1 MSWSEFYII
10 VSGLITLVLLIVAFP
25 WLRNK
30 SHAKQDSLSNTQIV
44 KQRLAELDREVQEGL
59 ISEHDKRQAVD
70 ELKLALVDES
80 AFQSH
85 KTGNAKLPLAIGAV
99 LAIACGV
106 IVYAQ
111 VNQMGRVTQASQAI
125 EALPELSQQLASGNA
140 NNLTQQDIASLALAI
155 RQRLREEPEDDT
167 GWMYFGR
174 LMLSI
179 GQEVQAIEALPEL
192 SQQLASGNANN
203 LTQQDIASLALAIRQ
218 RLREEPEDDT
228 GWMYF
233 GRLMLSIGQEVQAI
247 EAIDKAVSLAPS
259 NSANR
264 ITLAQA
270 LMTTG
275 DVNNLERAQSILL
288 GLLNDNPANDNLALM
303 MAVVSAQ
310 LGDLENTQRF
320 YKQVEG
326 KLPADS
332 DMAQRLVAR
341 IKELKGNTNEMAAL
355 QNTGIEPANVSTAQ
369 SDSSEA
375 QTGFNITVR
384 LSDDANTKA
393 PKEGFLIV
401 FAQDA
406 NSDNKMPAAVVK
418 LPIEDFPVSVTLTTE
433 NAMMPQFTL
442 ATLSDVVVT
451 ARLSKDGNVAVAK
464 GEWQG
469 SVSASVTANEI
480 SSLSVII
487 DKEL

>member
-30 SHAKQDSLSNTQIV
+30 NHAKQDSLSNTQIV

-111 VNQMGRVTQASQAI
+111 VNQMGRVTQAS
-125 EALPELSQQLASGNA
+125 
-140 NNLTQQDIASLALAI
+140 
-155 RQRLREEPEDDT
+155 
-167 GWMYFGR
+167 
-174 LMLSI
+174 
-179 GQEVQAIEALPEL
+179 QAIEALPEL

-341 IKELKGNTNEMAAL
+341 IKELQGNTSEMAAL
-355 QNTGIEPANVSTAQ
+355 QNTGAEITDTPTAQNASSEAQ

-375 QTGFNITVR
+375 QTGFNITVN
-384 LSDDANTKA
+384 LSDDAYIKA
-393 PKEGFLIV
+393 PKDGFLIV

-418 LPIEDFPVSVTLTTE
+418 LPIGDFPVSVTLTTE

-442 ATLSDVVVT
+442 ATLSDVMVT
-451 ARLSKDGNVAVAK
+451 ARLSKDGNVAVSK

>member
-30 SHAKQDSLSNTQIV
+30 NHAKQDSLSNTQIV

-111 VNQMGRVTQASQAI
+111 VNQMDRVTQAS
-125 EALPELSQQLASGNA
+125 
-140 NNLTQQDIASLALAI
+140 
-155 RQRLREEPEDDT
+155 
-167 GWMYFGR
+167 
-174 LMLSI
+174 
-179 GQEVQAIEALPEL
+179 QAIEALPEL

-341 IKELKGNTNEMAAL
+341 IKELQGNTSAMAAL
-355 QNTGIEPANVSTAQ
+355 QNTAAEITDTSTAQ
-369 SDSSEA
+369 NASSEAKNASSEA
-375 QTGFNITVR
+375 QTGFNITVN
-384 LSDDANTKA
+384 LSDDASTKA
-393 PKEGFLIV
+393 PKDGFLIV

-418 LPIEDFPVSVTLTTE
+418 LPIDDFPVSVTLTTE

-451 ARLSKDGNVAVAK
+451 ARLSKDGNVAVSK

-469 SVSASVTANEI
+469 SVNASVTANEI

>member
-30 SHAKQDSLSNTQIV
+30 NHAKQDSLSNTQIV

-179 GQEVQAIEALPEL
+179 GQEVQAIEA
-192 SQQLASGNANN
+192 
-203 LTQQDIASLALAIRQ
+203 
-218 RLREEPEDDT
+218 
-228 GWMYF
+228 
-233 GRLMLSIGQEVQAI
+233 
-247 EAIDKAVSLAPS
+247 IDKAVSLAPS

-326 KLPADS
+326 KLPVDS

-341 IKELKGNTNEMAAL
+341 IKELQGNTSEMAAL
-355 QNTGIEPANVSTAQ
+355 QNTAAEITDTSIAQ
-369 SDSSEA
+369 DASSEAKNTNSEA
-375 QTGFNITVR
+375 QTGFNITVN
-384 LSDDANTKA
+384 LSDDASIEA
-393 PKEGFLIV
+393 PKDGFLIV

>member
-30 SHAKQDSLSNTQIV
+30 NHAKQDSLSNTQIV

-106 IVYAQ
+106 VVYAQ
-111 VNQMGRVTQASQAI
+111 VNQMGRVTQAS
-125 EALPELSQQLASGNA
+125 
-140 NNLTQQDIASLALAI
+140 
-155 RQRLREEPEDDT
+155 
-167 GWMYFGR
+167 
-174 LMLSI
+174 
-179 GQEVQAIEALPEL
+179 QAIEALPEL

-341 IKELKGNTNEMAAL
+341 IKELQGNTSEMVAL
-355 QNTGIEPANVSTAQ
+355 QNTAAEITDTTIAQ
-369 SDSSEA
+369 NASSEAQNDSSKA
-375 QTGFNITVR
+375 QTGFNITVN
-384 LSDDANTKA
+384 LSDDAYTKA

-418 LPIEDFPVSVTLTTE
+418 LPIDDFPVSVTLTTE

-442 ATLSDVVVT
+442 ATLSDVMVT
-451 ARLSKDGNVAVAK
+451 ARLSKDGNVAVSK

-469 SVSASVTANEI
+469 SVSASVTANET

>member
-111 VNQMGRVTQASQAI
+111 VNQMGRVAQAA
-125 EALPELSQQLASGNA
+125 
-140 NNLTQQDIASLALAI
+140 
-155 RQRLREEPEDDT
+155 
-167 GWMYFGR
+167 
-174 LMLSI
+174 
-179 GQEVQAIEALPEL
+179 QAIEALPEL

-341 IKELKGNTNEMAAL
+341 IKELQGNTSEMAAL
-355 QNTGIEPANVSTAQ
+355 QNTGAEITDTPTAQNASSEAKNTSSEAQ

-375 QTGFNITVR
+375 QTGFNITVN
-384 LSDDANTKA
+384 LSDDASTEA
-393 PKEGFLIV
+393 PKDGFLIV

-418 LPIEDFPVSVTLTTE
+418 LPIDDFPVSVTLTTE

-442 ATLSDVVVT
+442 ATLSDVMVT
-451 ARLSKDGNVAVAK
+451 ARLSKDGNVAVSK

>member
-10 VSGLITLVLLIVAFP
+10 VSGLITLVLLIIAFP
-25 WLRNK
+25 WLRSKN
-30 SHAKQDSLSNTQIV
+30 HAKQDSLSNTQIV
-44 KQRLAELDREVQEGL
+44 KQRLVELEREVQEGL

-80 AFQSH
+80 AFESH
-85 KTGNAKLPLAIGAV
+85 KTGNAKLPLAIGGV
-99 LAIACGV
+99 LALVCGIV
-106 IVYAQ
+106 VYAQ
-111 VNQMGRVTQASQAI
+111 VNQVGRVAKAQQAI
-125 EALPELSQQLASGNA
+125 DALPELSQQLASGNA
-140 NNLTQQDIASLALAI
+140 NNLTQEDIASLALAI
-155 RQRLREEPEDDT
+155 RQRLREEP
-167 GWMYFGR
+167 
-174 LMLSI
+174 
-179 GQEVQAIEALPEL
+179 Q
-192 SQQLASGNANN
+192 
-203 LTQQDIASLALAIRQ
+203 
-218 RLREEPEDDT
+218 DDT

-247 EAIDKAVSLAPS
+247 EAIDKAVSLSPS

-288 GLLNDNPANDNLALM
+288 GLLQDTPQNDNLALM

-310 LGDLENTQRF
+310 LGDLDNTRRF
-320 YKQVEG
+320 YQQVEG
-326 KLPADS
+326 KLPSDS
-332 DMAQRLVAR
+332 DMAQRLSAR
-341 IKELKGNTNEMAAL
+341 IKELEGN
-355 QNTGIEPANVSTAQ
+355 
-369 SDSSEA
+369 SSEMVLLQTA
-375 QTGFNITVR
+375 GTVQKQPSVNNDGNAIETGFDVTVS
-384 LSDDANTKA
+384 LSKEADANA
-393 PKEGFLIV
+393 PKAGFLIV

-418 LPIEDFPVSVTLTTE
+418 LPIEDFPISVSLTTD

-442 ATLSDVVVT
+442 ATLSEVVIT
-451 ARLSKDGNVAVAK
+451 ARLSKDGNVAVSE

-469 SVSASVTANEI
+469 STEATVVANEL

>member
-30 SHAKQDSLSNTQIV
+30 NHAKQDSLSNTQIV

-80 AFQSH
+80 AFHQN
-85 KTGNAKLPLAIGAV
+85 KTGNAKLPLAIGGLLAV
-99 LAIACGV
+99 LCGA
-106 IVYAQ
+106 IVYSQ
-111 VNQMGRVTQASQAI
+111 VNQMERVAKAQQSI

-140 NNLTQQDIASLALAI
+140 NNLTPQDIASLALAI

-174 LMLSI
+174 LMLS
-179 GQEVQAIEALPEL
+179 V
-192 SQQLASGNANN
+192 
-203 LTQQDIASLALAIRQ
+203 
-218 RLREEPEDDT
+218 
-228 GWMYF
+228 
-233 GRLMLSIGQEVQAI
+233 GQEVQAI

-288 GLLNDNPANDNLALM
+288 GLLNDNPENDNLALM

-310 LGDLENTQRF
+310 LGDLNNTRRF
-320 YKQVEG
+320 YQQVEG

-341 IKELKGNTNEMAAL
+341 IKELEGNTTEMVAL
-355 QNTGIEPANVSTAQ
+355 QRSNAEPTDETDIQGDNEQAL
-369 SDSSEA
+369 
-375 QTGFNITVR
+375 TGFTITVN
-384 LSDDANTKA
+384 LSDDAEASA

-406 NSDNKMPAAVVK
+406 NSDNRMPAAVVK
-418 LPIEDFPVSVTLTTE
+418 LPIDDFPVSVTLTTE

-442 ATLSDVVVT
+442 AALSDVVVT
-451 ARLSKDGNVAVAK
+451 ARLSEDGNVAVAE

-469 SVSASVTANEI
+469 SVNASVTANQL
-480 SSLSVII
+480 SSLSIII

>member
-30 SHAKQDSLSNTQIV
+30 NHAKQDSLSNTQIV

-106 IVYAQ
+106 VVYAQ
-111 VNQMGRVTQASQAI
+111 VNQMGRVTQAS
-125 EALPELSQQLASGNA
+125 
-140 NNLTQQDIASLALAI
+140 
-155 RQRLREEPEDDT
+155 
-167 GWMYFGR
+167 
-174 LMLSI
+174 
-179 GQEVQAIEALPEL
+179 QAIEALPEL

-341 IKELKGNTNEMAAL
+341 IKELQGNTSEMAAL
-355 QNTGIEPANVSTAQ
+355 QNTAAEITDTSTAQNASSEAKNASSEAQ

-375 QTGFNITVR
+375 QTGFNITVN
-384 LSDDANTKA
+384 LSDDAYTKA
-393 PKEGFLIV
+393 PKDGFLIV

>member
-30 SHAKQDSLSNTQIV
+30 NHAKQDSLSNTQIV

-111 VNQMGRVTQASQAI
+111 VNQMGRVTQAS
-125 EALPELSQQLASGNA
+125 
-140 NNLTQQDIASLALAI
+140 
-155 RQRLREEPEDDT
+155 
-167 GWMYFGR
+167 
-174 LMLSI
+174 
-179 GQEVQAIEALPEL
+179 QAIEALPEL

-341 IKELKGNTNEMAAL
+341 IKELQGNTSEMAAL
-355 QNTGIEPANVSTAQ
+355 QNTAAEITDTPTAQNASSEAKNASSEAQ

-375 QTGFNITVR
+375 QTGFNITVN
-384 LSDDANTKA
+384 LSDDASIEA
-393 PKEGFLIV
+393 PKDGFLIV

-451 ARLSKDGNVAVAK
+451 ARLSKDGNVAVSK

>member
-10 VSGLITLVLLIVAFP
+10 VSGLITLVLLIIAFP
-25 WLRNK
+25 WLRSKN
-30 SHAKQDSLSNTQIV
+30 HAKQDSLSNTQIV
-44 KQRLAELDREVQEGL
+44 KQRLVELEREVQEGL

-80 AFQSH
+80 AFESH
-85 KTGNAKLPLAIGAV
+85 KTGNAKLPLAIGGV
-99 LAIACGV
+99 LALVCG
-106 IVYAQ
+106 IVVYSQ
-111 VNQMGRVTQASQAI
+111 VNQVGRVAKAQQAI
-125 EALPELSQQLASGNA
+125 DALPELSQQLASGNA
-140 NNLTQQDIASLALAI
+140 NNLTQEDIASLALAI
-155 RQRLREEPEDDT
+155 RQRLREEP
-167 GWMYFGR
+167 
-174 LMLSI
+174 
-179 GQEVQAIEALPEL
+179 Q
-192 SQQLASGNANN
+192 
-203 LTQQDIASLALAIRQ
+203 
-218 RLREEPEDDT
+218 DDT

-247 EAIDKAVSLAPS
+247 EAIDKAVSLSPS

-288 GLLNDNPANDNLALM
+288 GLLQDTPQNDNLALM

-310 LGDLENTQRF
+310 LGDLDNTRRF
-320 YKQVEG
+320 YQQVEG
-326 KLPADS
+326 KLPSDS
-332 DMAQRLVAR
+332 DMAQRLSAR
-341 IKELKGNTNEMAAL
+341 IKELEGN
-355 QNTGIEPANVSTAQ
+355 
-369 SDSSEA
+369 SSEMVLLQTA
-375 QTGFNITVR
+375 GTVQKQPSVNNDGNAIETGFDVTVS
-384 LSDDANTKA
+384 LSKEADANA
-393 PKEGFLIV
+393 PKAGFLIV

-418 LPIEDFPVSVTLTTE
+418 LPIEDFPISVSLTTD

-442 ATLSDVVVT
+442 ATLSEVVIT
-451 ARLSKDGNVAVAK
+451 ARLSKDGNVAVSE

-469 SVSASVTANEI
+469 STEATVVANEL

-487 DKEL
+487 NKEL

>member
-179 GQEVQAIEALPEL
+179 GQEVQAIEA
-192 SQQLASGNANN
+192 
-203 LTQQDIASLALAIRQ
+203 
-218 RLREEPEDDT
+218 
-228 GWMYF
+228 
-233 GRLMLSIGQEVQAI
+233 
-247 EAIDKAVSLAPS
+247 IDKAVSLAPS

-326 KLPADS
+326 KLPVDS

-341 IKELKGNTNEMAAL
+341 IKELQGNTSEMAAL
-355 QNTGIEPANVSTAQ
+355 QNTAAEITDTSIAQ
-369 SDSSEA
+369 DASSEAKNTNSEA
-375 QTGFNITVR
+375 QTGFNITVN
-384 LSDDANTKA
+384 LSDGANIKA
-393 PKEGFLIV
+393 PKDGFLIV

>member
-30 SHAKQDSLSNTQIV
+30 NHAKQDSLSNTQIV

-111 VNQMGRVTQASQAI
+111 VNQMGRVTQAS
-125 EALPELSQQLASGNA
+125 
-140 NNLTQQDIASLALAI
+140 
-155 RQRLREEPEDDT
+155 
-167 GWMYFGR
+167 
-174 LMLSI
+174 
-179 GQEVQAIEALPEL
+179 QAIEALPEL

-341 IKELKGNTNEMAAL
+341 IKELQGNTSEMAAL
-355 QNTGIEPANVSTAQ
+355 QNTGAEITDTPTAQNASSEAQ

-375 QTGFNITVR
+375 QTGFSITVN
-384 LSDDANTKA
+384 LSDDAYMKA
-393 PKEGFLIV
+393 PKDGFLIV

-418 LPIEDFPVSVTLTTE
+418 LAIDDFPVSVTLTTE

-442 ATLSDVVVT
+442 ATLSDVMVT
-451 ARLSKDGNVAVAK
+451 ARLSKDGNVAVSK

>member
-10 VSGLITLVLLIVAFP
+10 VSGLITLVLLIIAFP
-25 WLRNK
+25 WLRSKN
-30 SHAKQDSLSNTQIV
+30 HAKQDSLSNTQIV
-44 KQRLAELDREVQEGL
+44 KQRLVELEREVQEGL

-80 AFQSH
+80 AFESH
-85 KTGNAKLPLAIGAV
+85 KTGNAKLPLAIGGV
-99 LAIACGV
+99 LALVCGIV
-106 IVYAQ
+106 VYAQ
-111 VNQMGRVTQASQAI
+111 VNQMGRVAKAQQAI
-125 EALPELSQQLASGNA
+125 DALPELSQQLASGNA
-140 NNLTQQDIASLALAI
+140 NNLTQEDIASLALAI
-155 RQRLREEPEDDT
+155 RQRLREEP
-167 GWMYFGR
+167 
-174 LMLSI
+174 
-179 GQEVQAIEALPEL
+179 Q
-192 SQQLASGNANN
+192 
-203 LTQQDIASLALAIRQ
+203 
-218 RLREEPEDDT
+218 DDT

-247 EAIDKAVSLAPS
+247 EAIDKAVSLSPS

-288 GLLNDNPANDNLALM
+288 GLLQDTPQNDNLALM

-310 LGDLENTQRF
+310 LGDLDNTRRF
-320 YKQVEG
+320 YQQVEG
-326 KLPADS
+326 KLPSDS
-332 DMAQRLVAR
+332 DMAQRLSAR
-341 IKELKGNTNEMAAL
+341 IKELEGN
-355 QNTGIEPANVSTAQ
+355 
-369 SDSSEA
+369 SSEMVLLQTA
-375 QTGFNITVR
+375 GTVQKKSSVNNDGNAIETGFDVTVS
-384 LSDDANTKA
+384 LSKEADANA
-393 PKEGFLIV
+393 PKAGFLIV

-418 LPIEDFPVSVTLTTE
+418 LPIEDFPISVSLTTD

-442 ATLSDVVVT
+442 ATLSEVVIT
-451 ARLSKDGNVAVAK
+451 ARLSKDGNVAVSE

-469 SVSASVTANEI
+469 STEATVVANEL

-487 DKEL
+487 NKEL

>member
-30 SHAKQDSLSNTQIV
+30 NHAKQDSLSNTQIV

-179 GQEVQAIEALPEL
+179 GQEVQAIEA
-192 SQQLASGNANN
+192 
-203 LTQQDIASLALAIRQ
+203 
-218 RLREEPEDDT
+218 
-228 GWMYF
+228 
-233 GRLMLSIGQEVQAI
+233 
-247 EAIDKAVSLAPS
+247 IDKAVSLAPS

-326 KLPADS
+326 KLPVDS

-341 IKELKGNTNEMAAL
+341 IKELQGNTSEMAAL
-355 QNTGIEPANVSTAQ
+355 QNTAAEITDTSTAQNASSEAKNASSEAQ

-375 QTGFNITVR
+375 QTGFNITVN
-384 LSDDANTKA
+384 LSDDASIEA
-393 PKEGFLIV
+393 PKDGFLIV

-451 ARLSKDGNVAVAK
+451 ARLSKDGNVAVSK

-469 SVSASVTANEI
+469 SVSASVTANET

>member
-30 SHAKQDSLSNTQIV
+30 NHAKQDSLSNTQIV

-111 VNQMGRVTQASQAI
+111 VNQMGRVTQAS
-125 EALPELSQQLASGNA
+125 
-140 NNLTQQDIASLALAI
+140 
-155 RQRLREEPEDDT
+155 
-167 GWMYFGR
+167 
-174 LMLSI
+174 
-179 GQEVQAIEALPEL
+179 QAIEALPEL

-341 IKELKGNTNEMAAL
+341 IKELQGNTSEMAAL
-355 QNTGIEPANVSTAQ
+355 QNTGAEITDTPTAQNASSEAKNTSSEAQ

-375 QTGFNITVR
+375 QTGFNITVN
-384 LSDDANTKA
+384 LSDDASTEA
-393 PKEGFLIV
+393 PKDGFLIV

-451 ARLSKDGNVAVAK
+451 ARLSKDGNVAVSK

-480 SSLSVII
+480 SSLSVIV

>member
-30 SHAKQDSLSNTQIV
+30 NHAKQDSLSNTQIV

-179 GQEVQAIEALPEL
+179 GQEVQAIEA
-192 SQQLASGNANN
+192 
-203 LTQQDIASLALAIRQ
+203 
-218 RLREEPEDDT
+218 
-228 GWMYF
+228 
-233 GRLMLSIGQEVQAI
+233 
-247 EAIDKAVSLAPS
+247 IDKAVSLAPS

-326 KLPADS
+326 KLPVDS

-341 IKELKGNTNEMAAL
+341 IKELQGNTSEMAAL
-355 QNTGIEPANVSTAQ
+355 QNTAAEITDTTIAQ
-369 SDSSEA
+369 NASSEAQNDSSKA
-375 QTGFNITVR
+375 QTGFNITVN
-384 LSDDANTKA
+384 LSDDAYTKA
-393 PKEGFLIV
+393 PKDGFLIV

-451 ARLSKDGNVAVAK
+451 ARLSKDGNVAVSK

>member
-30 SHAKQDSLSNTQIV
+30 NHAKQDSLSNTQIV

-59 ISEHDKRQAVD
+59 ISEHDKRQAID

-179 GQEVQAIEALPEL
+179 GQEVQAIEA
-192 SQQLASGNANN
+192 
-203 LTQQDIASLALAIRQ
+203 
-218 RLREEPEDDT
+218 
-228 GWMYF
+228 
-233 GRLMLSIGQEVQAI
+233 
-247 EAIDKAVSLAPS
+247 IDKAVSLAPS

-288 GLLNDNPANDNLALM
+288 GLLNDNPENDNLALM

-375 QTGFNITVR
+375 QTGFNITVN
-384 LSDDANTKA
+384 LSDEAYTKA

-406 NSDNKMPAAVVK
+406 SSDNKMPAAVVK
-418 LPIEDFPVSVTLTTE
+418 LPIDDFPVSVTLTTE

-451 ARLSKDGNVAVAK
+451 ARISNDGNVAVSK

>member
-30 SHAKQDSLSNTQIV
+30 NHAKQDSLSNTQIV

-99 LAIACGV
+99 LAIPFGV

-111 VNQMGRVTQASQAI
+111 VNQMDRVTQAS
-125 EALPELSQQLASGNA
+125 
-140 NNLTQQDIASLALAI
+140 
-155 RQRLREEPEDDT
+155 
-167 GWMYFGR
+167 
-174 LMLSI
+174 
-179 GQEVQAIEALPEL
+179 QAIEALPEL

-341 IKELKGNTNEMAAL
+341 IKELQGNTSAMAAL
-355 QNTGIEPANVSTAQ
+355 QNTAAEITDTSTAQ
-369 SDSSEA
+369 NASSEAKNASSEA
-375 QTGFNITVR
+375 QTGFNITVN
-384 LSDDANTKA
+384 LSDDASTKA
-393 PKEGFLIV
+393 PKDGFLIV

-418 LPIEDFPVSVTLTTE
+418 LPIDDFPVSVTLTTE

-451 ARLSKDGNVAVAK
+451 ARLSKDGNVAVSK

-469 SVSASVTANEI
+469 SVNASVTANEI

>member
-30 SHAKQDSLSNTQIV
+30 NHAKQDSLSNTQIV

-179 GQEVQAIEALPEL
+179 GQEVQAIEA
-192 SQQLASGNANN
+192 
-203 LTQQDIASLALAIRQ
+203 
-218 RLREEPEDDT
+218 
-228 GWMYF
+228 
-233 GRLMLSIGQEVQAI
+233 
-247 EAIDKAVSLAPS
+247 IDKAVSLAPS

-326 KLPADS
+326 KLPVDS

-341 IKELKGNTNEMAAL
+341 IKELQGNTSEMAAL
-355 QNTGIEPANVSTAQ
+355 QNTGAEITDTPTAQ
-369 SDSSEA
+369 NASSEAKNTNSEA
-375 QTGFNITVR
+375 QTGFNITVN
-384 LSDDANTKA
+384 LSDDASIEA
-393 PKEGFLIV
+393 PKDGFLIV

-451 ARLSKDGNVAVAK
+451 ARLSKDGNVAVSK

>member
-10 VSGLITLVLLIVAFP
+10 VSGLITLVLLIIAFP
-25 WLRNK
+25 WLRSKN
-30 SHAKQDSLSNTQIV
+30 HAKQDSLSNTQIV
-44 KQRLAELDREVQEGL
+44 KQRLVELEREVQEGL

-80 AFQSH
+80 AFESH
-85 KTGNAKLPLAIGAV
+85 KTGNAKLPLVIGGV
-99 LAIACGV
+99 LALVCGIV
-106 IVYAQ
+106 VYAQ
-111 VNQMGRVTQASQAI
+111 VNQMGRVAKAQQAI
-125 EALPELSQQLASGNA
+125 DALPELSQQLASGNA
-140 NNLTQQDIASLALAI
+140 NNLTQEDIANLALAI
-155 RQRLREEPEDDT
+155 RQRLREEP
-167 GWMYFGR
+167 
-174 LMLSI
+174 
-179 GQEVQAIEALPEL
+179 Q
-192 SQQLASGNANN
+192 
-203 LTQQDIASLALAIRQ
+203 
-218 RLREEPEDDT
+218 DDT

-247 EAIDKAVSLAPS
+247 EAIDKAVSLSPS

-288 GLLNDNPANDNLALM
+288 GLLQDTPQNDNLALM

-310 LGDLENTQRF
+310 LGDLDNTRRF
-320 YKQVEG
+320 YQQVEG
-326 KLPADS
+326 KLPSDS
-332 DMAQRLVAR
+332 DMAQRLSAR
-341 IKELKGNTNEMAAL
+341 IKELEGN
-355 QNTGIEPANVSTAQ
+355 
-369 SDSSEA
+369 SSEMVLLQTGGTVQKQSSVNDGGNA
-375 QTGFNITVR
+375 IETGFNVTVS
-384 LSDDANTKA
+384 LSKQAYENA
-393 PKEGFLIV
+393 PKAGFLIV

-418 LPIEDFPVSVTLTTE
+418 LPIEDFPISVSLTTD

-442 ATLSDVVVT
+442 ATLSEVVIT
-451 ARLSKDGNVAVAK
+451 ARLSIDGNVAVSE

-469 SVSASVTANEI
+469 STEATVVANEL

-487 DKEL
+487 NKEL

>member
-30 SHAKQDSLSNTQIV
+30 NHAKQDSLSNTQIV

-179 GQEVQAIEALPEL
+179 GQEVQAIEA
-192 SQQLASGNANN
+192 
-203 LTQQDIASLALAIRQ
+203 
-218 RLREEPEDDT
+218 
-228 GWMYF
+228 
-233 GRLMLSIGQEVQAI
+233 
-247 EAIDKAVSLAPS
+247 IDKAVSLAPS

-326 KLPADS
+326 KLPVDS

-341 IKELKGNTNEMAAL
+341 IKELQGNTSEMAAL
-355 QNTGIEPANVSTAQ
+355 QNTAAEITDTSTAQNASSEAKNTSSEAQ

-375 QTGFNITVR
+375 QTGFNITVN
-384 LSDDANTKA
+384 LSDDASTEA
-393 PKEGFLIV
+393 PKDGFLIV

-418 LPIEDFPVSVTLTTE
+418 LPIDDFPVSVTLTTE

-451 ARLSKDGNVAVAK
+451 ARLSKDGNVAVSK

>member
-30 SHAKQDSLSNTQIV
+30 NHAKQDSLSNTQIV

-80 AFQSH
+80 AFHQN
-85 KTGNAKLPLAIGAV
+85 KTGNAKLPLAIGGLLAV
-99 LAIACGV
+99 LCGA
-106 IVYAQ
+106 IVYSQ
-111 VNQMGRVTQASQAI
+111 VNQMERVAKAQQSI

-155 RQRLREEPEDDT
+155 RQRLREDPEDDT

-174 LMLSI
+174 LMLS
-179 GQEVQAIEALPEL
+179 V
-192 SQQLASGNANN
+192 
-203 LTQQDIASLALAIRQ
+203 
-218 RLREEPEDDT
+218 
-228 GWMYF
+228 
-233 GRLMLSIGQEVQAI
+233 GQEVQAI

-288 GLLNDNPANDNLALM
+288 GLLNDNPENDNLALM

-310 LGDLENTQRF
+310 LGDLNNTRRF
-320 YKQVEG
+320 YQQVEG

-341 IKELKGNTNEMAAL
+341 IKELEGNTTEMVALLRSDAEPTDETDIQGDNEQAL
-355 QNTGIEPANVSTAQ
+355 
-369 SDSSEA
+369 
-375 QTGFNITVR
+375 TGFSITVN
-384 LSDDANTKA
+384 LSDNAEASA

-406 NSDNKMPAAVVK
+406 NSDNRMPAAVVK
-418 LPIEDFPVSVTLTTE
+418 LPIDDFPVSVILSTE

-442 ATLSDVVVT
+442 AALSDVVVT
-451 ARLSKDGNVAVAK
+451 ARLSEDGNVAVAE

-469 SVSASVTANEI
+469 SVNASVTANQL
-480 SSLSVII
+480 SSLSIII

>member
-30 SHAKQDSLSNTQIV
+30 NHAKQDSLSNTQIV

-179 GQEVQAIEALPEL
+179 GQEVQAIEA
-192 SQQLASGNANN
+192 
-203 LTQQDIASLALAIRQ
+203 
-218 RLREEPEDDT
+218 
-228 GWMYF
+228 
-233 GRLMLSIGQEVQAI
+233 
-247 EAIDKAVSLAPS
+247 IDKAVSLAPS

-288 GLLNDNPANDNLALM
+288 GLLNDNPENDNLALM

-341 IKELKGNTNEMAAL
+341 IKELQGNTSEMAAL
-355 QNTGIEPANVSTAQ
+355 QNTGAEITDTPTEQNASSEAKNASSEAQ

-375 QTGFNITVR
+375 QTGFSITVN
-384 LSDDANTKA
+384 LSDDAYMKA
-393 PKEGFLIV
+393 PKDGFLIV

-418 LPIEDFPVSVTLTTE
+418 LPIDDFPVSVTLTTE

-442 ATLSDVVVT
+442 ATLSDVMVT
-451 ARLSKDGNVAVAK
+451 ARLSKDGNVAVSK

>member
-30 SHAKQDSLSNTQIV
+30 NHAKQDSLSNTQIV

-179 GQEVQAIEALPEL
+179 GQEVQAIEA
-192 SQQLASGNANN
+192 
-203 LTQQDIASLALAIRQ
+203 
-218 RLREEPEDDT
+218 
-228 GWMYF
+228 
-233 GRLMLSIGQEVQAI
+233 
-247 EAIDKAVSLAPS
+247 IDKAVSLAPS

-332 DMAQRLVAR
+332 DMAQRLVER
-341 IKELKGNTNEMAAL
+341 IKELQGNTSEMAAL
-355 QNTGIEPANVSTAQ
+355 QNTAAEITDTPTAQ
-369 SDSSEA
+369 NASSEAKNTSSEA
-375 QTGFNITVR
+375 QTGFNITVN
-384 LSDDANTKA
+384 LSDEANIKA
-393 PKEGFLIV
+393 PKDGFLIV

-442 ATLSDVVVT
+442 ATLSDVMVT
-451 ARLSKDGNVAVAK
+451 ARLSKDGNVAVSK

>member
-10 VSGLITLVLLIVAFP
+10 VSGLITLVLLIIAFP
-25 WLRNK
+25 WLRSKN
-30 SHAKQDSLSNTQIV
+30 HAKQDSLSNTQIV
-44 KQRLAELDREVQEGL
+44 KQRLVELEREVQEGL

-80 AFQSH
+80 AFESH
-85 KTGNAKLPLAIGAV
+85 KTGNAKLPLAIGGV
-99 LAIACGV
+99 LALVCGIV
-106 IVYAQ
+106 VYAQ
-111 VNQMGRVTQASQAI
+111 VNQVGRVAKAQQAI
-125 EALPELSQQLASGNA
+125 DALPELSQQLASGNA
-140 NNLTQQDIASLALAI
+140 NNLTQEDIANLALAI
-155 RQRLREEPEDDT
+155 RQRLREEP
-167 GWMYFGR
+167 
-174 LMLSI
+174 
-179 GQEVQAIEALPEL
+179 Q
-192 SQQLASGNANN
+192 
-203 LTQQDIASLALAIRQ
+203 
-218 RLREEPEDDT
+218 DDT

-247 EAIDKAVSLAPS
+247 EAIDKAVSLSPS

-288 GLLNDNPANDNLALM
+288 GLLQDTPQNDNLALM

-310 LGDLENTQRF
+310 LGDLDNTRRF
-320 YKQVEG
+320 YQQVEG
-326 KLPADS
+326 KLPSDS
-332 DMAQRLVAR
+332 DMAQRLSAR
-341 IKELKGNTNEMAAL
+341 IKELEGN
-355 QNTGIEPANVSTAQ
+355 
-369 SDSSEA
+369 SSEMVLL
-375 QTGFNITVR
+375 QTGGTVQKQPIVNNDGNAIETGFDVTVS
-384 LSDDANTKA
+384 LSKEADANA
-393 PKEGFLIV
+393 PKAGFLIV

-418 LPIEDFPVSVTLTTE
+418 LPIEDFPISVSLTTD

-442 ATLSDVVVT
+442 ATLSEVVIT
-451 ARLSKDGNVAVAK
+451 ARLSKDGNVAVSE

-469 SVSASVTANEI
+469 STEATVVANEL

-487 DKEL
+487 NKEL

>member
-30 SHAKQDSLSNTQIV
+30 NHAKQDSLSNTQIV

-179 GQEVQAIEALPEL
+179 GQEVQAIEA
-192 SQQLASGNANN
+192 
-203 LTQQDIASLALAIRQ
+203 
-218 RLREEPEDDT
+218 
-228 GWMYF
+228 
-233 GRLMLSIGQEVQAI
+233 
-247 EAIDKAVSLAPS
+247 IDKAVSLAPS

-326 KLPADS
+326 KLPVDS

-341 IKELKGNTNEMAAL
+341 IKELQGNTSEMAAL
-355 QNTGIEPANVSTAQ
+355 QNTAAEITDTSIAQ
-369 SDSSEA
+369 DASSEAKNTNSEA
-375 QTGFNITVR
+375 QTGFNITVN
-384 LSDDANTKA
+384 LSDDASIEA
-393 PKEGFLIV
+393 PKDGFLIV

-451 ARLSKDGNVAVAK
+451 ARLSKDGNVAVSK

-487 DKEL
+487 DNNYKYGTV

>member
-30 SHAKQDSLSNTQIV
+30 NHAKQDSLSNTQIV

-179 GQEVQAIEALPEL
+179 GQEVQAIEA
-192 SQQLASGNANN
+192 
-203 LTQQDIASLALAIRQ
+203 
-218 RLREEPEDDT
+218 
-228 GWMYF
+228 
-233 GRLMLSIGQEVQAI
+233 
-247 EAIDKAVSLAPS
+247 IDKAVSLAPS

-326 KLPADS
+326 KLPVDS

-341 IKELKGNTNEMAAL
+341 IKELQGNTSEMAAL
-355 QNTGIEPANVSTAQ
+355 QNTAAEITDTPTAQNASSEAKNTSSEAQ

-375 QTGFNITVR
+375 QTGFNITVN
-384 LSDDANTKA
+384 LSDDAYMKA
-393 PKEGFLIV
+393 PKDGFLIV

-418 LPIEDFPVSVTLTTE
+418 LPIDDFPVSVTLTTE

-442 ATLSDVVVT
+442 ATLSDVMVT
-451 ARLSKDGNVAVAK
+451 ARLSKDGNVAVSK

>member
-30 SHAKQDSLSNTQIV
+30 NHAKQDSLSNTQIV

-111 VNQMGRVTQASQAI
+111 VNQMGRVAQAA
-125 EALPELSQQLASGNA
+125 
-140 NNLTQQDIASLALAI
+140 
-155 RQRLREEPEDDT
+155 
-167 GWMYFGR
+167 
-174 LMLSI
+174 
-179 GQEVQAIEALPEL
+179 QAIEALPEL

-341 IKELKGNTNEMAAL
+341 IKELQGNTSEMAAL
-355 QNTGIEPANVSTAQ
+355 QNTAAEITDTSTAQ
-369 SDSSEA
+369 NASSEAKNASSEA
-375 QTGFNITVR
+375 QTGFNITVN
-384 LSDDANTKA
+384 LSDDASTKA
-393 PKEGFLIV
+393 PKDGFLIV

-418 LPIEDFPVSVTLTTE
+418 LPIDDFPVSVTLTTE

-451 ARLSKDGNVAVAK
+451 ARLSKDGNVAVSK

-469 SVSASVTANEI
+469 SVNASVTANEI